1 MPTPLDADAVPA
13 AAPAAVPPAAAP
25 PAAAPETS
33 AVPRADRIW
42 APDPES
48 PRSFPAG
55 IVFSF
60 VISDDGLSATGDA
73 TLSDAVRIP
82 GTTLPRA
89 SVLAT
94 IGDCVA
100 GVPAGIM
107 TGPDQL
113 SVTLDIS
120 VRLVAA
126 PCGERLTVQ
135 GQIVKKGRSIIA
147 GEVQYFDA
155 ETSALV
161 AYSYL
166 TFMASPRPQDKGFPQ
181 MRGMRNEVP
190 MPEPIDRYLGA
201 RLLAPGVVKIE
212 RAPFMRQAAG
222 SLQGGVVAVLGE
234 LAAESLTGAP
244 VVDLDVRYLSAVRVG
259 PGRATATAL
268 GGDLVRVEVR
278 DAGQDDRLA
287 ALVAA
292 RVRA

>member
-1 MPTPLDADAVPA
+1 MATPLDADAAPA
-13 AAPAAVPPAAAP
+13 AAPAASPTPI
-25 PAAAPETS
+25 
-33 AVPRADRIW
+33 DDHIW

-55 IVFSF
+55 IVFGF
-60 VISDDGLSATGDA
+60 TISDDEMSATGDV
-73 TLSDAVRIP
+73 TLTNEVRVP
-82 GTTLPRA
+82 GSSLPRA

-126 PCGERLTVQ
+126 SCGDRLTVE

-147 GEVQYFDA
+147 GEVRYLDA

-166 TFMASPRPQDKGFPQ
+166 TFMASPRPQDKGFPR
-181 MRGMRNEVP
+181 MRGMRNEVS

-201 RLLAPGVVKIE
+201 HVLAPGVVEIE
-212 RAPFMRQAAG
+212 RAPFVRQAAG

-234 LAAESLTGAP
+234 LAAESLTGAA
-244 VVDLDVRYLSAVRVG
+244 VRDLDVRYLSAVRVG
-259 PGRATATAL
+259 PGRATATDL
-268 GGDLVRVEVR
+268 GDGLVRVEVC
-278 DAGQDDRLA
+278 DAGRDDRLTA
-287 ALVAA
+287 IVAA
-292 RVRA
+292 RVASVTP

>member
-1 MPTPLDADAVPA
+1 MTTPDL
-13 AAPAAVPPAAAP
+13 
-25 PAAAPETS
+25 
-33 AVPRADRIW
+33 IW

-55 IVFSF
+55 IVFGF
-60 VISDDGLSATGDA
+60 VISDDEMTATGDV
-73 TLSDAVRIP
+73 TLTDAVRQP
-82 GTTLPRA
+82 GNSLPRA

-120 VRLVAA
+120 VQLVAA
-126 PCGERLTVQ
+126 SCGDRLTVQ
-135 GQIVKKGRSIIA
+135 GQILKKGRTIIA

-155 ETSALV
+155 ETLAPV

-166 TFMASPRPQDKGFPQ
+166 TFMASPRPQDKAFPHL
-181 MRGMRNEVP
+181 RGMRNEAP

-201 RLLAPGVVKIE
+201 HQLAPGVVEIE
-212 RAPFMRQAAG
+212 RAPFVRQAAG

-244 VVDLDVRYLSAVRVG
+244 VLDLDVRYLSAVRVG
-259 PGRATATAL
+259 PGRATATEL
-268 GGDLVRVEVR
+268 GGGLVRVEVR
-278 DAGQDDRLA
+278 DAGRDDRLTA
-287 ALVAA
+287 IVAA
-292 RVRA
+292 RVASVTP